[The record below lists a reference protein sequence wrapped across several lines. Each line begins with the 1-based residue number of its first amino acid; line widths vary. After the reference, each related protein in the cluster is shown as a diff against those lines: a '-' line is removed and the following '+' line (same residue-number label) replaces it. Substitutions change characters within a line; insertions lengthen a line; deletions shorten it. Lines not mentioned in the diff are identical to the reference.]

1 MKKLARTAVAVILV
15 GVGVGTIFS
24 RKPALEDI
32 IFSTQNTTQNLQV
45 QPRQTIDEHVVQAV
59 IQIES
64 NGNPNAQRYEAHI
77 DDTSYGLMQILTGT
91 ARELER
97 TFSDLPR
104 LGDASEDVRQSL
116 LNPEIN
122 QTYGIRLL
130 EAGFNQYDD
139 VRLAVAA
146 YNAGPLTP
154 RNARVQQQLN
164 ELIGAS
170 LTLDGNLGPQSR
182 EAISTFQRE
191 YTVQHPQ
198 DPLAIDGRLGP
209 QTYKRIQSIWQER
222 NPGRENQTGI
232 IPNNRYTPN
241 HIRKF
246 DQALKSLVHNL
257 AR

>member
-45 QPRQTIDEHVVQAV
+45 QPRQTIDEHVIQAV

-104 LGDASEDVRQSL
+104 LGNTSEDVRRSL

-122 QTYGIRLL
+122 QTYGRRLL
-130 EAGFNQYDD
+130 ETGYNQYGD

-146 YNAGPLTP
+146 YNAGPFTP

-164 ELIGAS
+164 ELVGAF
-170 LTLDGNLGPQSR
+170 LTLDGSLGPQSR
-182 EAISTFQRE
+182 ESISMFQRE
-191 YTVQHPQ
+191 YTAQHPQ
-198 DPLAIDGRLGP
+198 DPLVVDGKLGP
-209 QTYKRIQSIWQER
+209 QTYSRIQSVWQER
-222 NPGRENQTGI
+222 NPGRENPIGI
-232 IPNNRYTPN
+232 IPDNRYTPH

-246 DQALKSLVHNL
+246 DQVLE
-257 AR
+257 